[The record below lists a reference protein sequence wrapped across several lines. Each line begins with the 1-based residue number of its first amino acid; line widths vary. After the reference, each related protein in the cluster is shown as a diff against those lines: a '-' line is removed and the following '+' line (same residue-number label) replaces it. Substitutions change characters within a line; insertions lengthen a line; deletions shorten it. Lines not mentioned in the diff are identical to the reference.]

1 MRVRPSASTLWLLL
15 ALAFVALWIARS
27 MAVALQPSVVQDDA
41 RQHVFWMQ
49 RLIDPS
55 LFQGDLFADYFQ
67 SQAPPGYIAIYWILM
82 LALDP
87 IAVSKLLPP
96 ILGLLAALFTFL
108 LVRRLDPSP
117 IAAFLATVLNSWY
130 VWQYDD
136 LPTGS
141 PRAFLLP
148 LCAALL
154 WALVSG
160 RVWLSVVVVGLA
172 ALLYPSAAALCVAI
186 QGVSLICFARRR
198 PNLVRERRRWLA
210 FGLSAG
216 LAVLLLGPTAFG
228 TSAFGPAVDVRTA
241 RDMAEFGPN
250 GRNAFF
256 TPDWYAYWVA
266 SYRSG
271 FDLRV
276 LDLLFPGVPVF
287 FELLALSLL
296 FPIMA
301 MVGGSCVRA
310 RLAPSA
316 IVIAQIL
323 AASSMLF
330 LAAHLLLF
338 RLYLPSRFVAWTVPL
353 ALAIAVGVGLAAAY
367 DWVAGVHSRL
377 AGLLAV
383 LSAIGLAF
391 YPALYDGNFV
401 RDPTPSITA
410 YLSTLPP
417 DTLVAGVPTEADS
430 VPAFAGRPVL
440 TNREYALAYHQG
452 YYDAVRQRT
461 LDLID
466 AYYAESPR
474 QVAEFAARYGV
485 DIFLVNRLAFG
496 PDTAADAW
504 AGSFEPYTSLVLG
517 HLRRNGRYALLD
529 AARRCGVLTEGEVT
543 VVPARCFSP
552 NR

>member
-1 MRVRPSASTLWLLL
+1 MRVKPSASTLWLLA
-15 ALAFVALWIARS
+15 ALGFVALWIARS
-27 MAVALQPSVVQDDA
+27 MAVALQPLVVQDDA

-49 RLIDPS
+49 RLADPT
-55 LFQGDLFADYFQ
+55 LFHGDLFADYFQ
-67 SQAPPGYIAIYWILM
+67 SQGPPGYVAIYRMLM
-82 LALDP
+82 LVLDP

-96 ILGLLAALFTFL
+96 ILGLSAALFTFL

-117 IAAFLATVLNSWY
+117 VATFLATVLNSWY

-154 WALVSG
+154 WTLVSG
-160 RVWLSVVVVGLA
+160 RFWLSVVVTALA
-172 ALLYPSAAALCVAI
+172 ALFYPSAAALGVAI
-186 QGVSLICFARRR
+186 QGVCLVCFAGRRAR
-198 PNLVRERRRWLA
+198 LDREHRRWLA

-216 LAVLLLGPTAFG
+216 LSVLLLAPTALG
-228 TSAFGPAVDVRTA
+228 ASAFGPTVDVQTA
-241 RDMAEFGPN
+241 RQMAEFGPN

-256 TPDWYAYWVA
+256 TPDWYAYWIT

-271 FDLRV
+271 LDLRA
-276 LDLLFPGVPVF
+276 LDVVFTGVPLF
-287 FELLALSLL
+287 YELLALALL
-296 FPIMA
+296 APIMA
-301 MVGGSCVRA
+301 IVGGPCVRK

-316 IVIAQIL
+316 TVIAQIL
-323 AASSMLF
+323 AASLILF

-353 ALAIAVGVGLAAAY
+353 ALSIAVGVGLASAY
-367 DWVAGVHSRL
+367 DWVAGAHSKV
-377 AGLLAV
+377 AGMLAV
-383 LSAIGLAF
+383 LSAIGLALS
-391 YPALYDGNFV
+391 PALYDGNFV
-401 RDPTPSITA
+401 RDPAPSVMA
-410 YLSTLPP
+410 YLRTLPP
-417 DTLVAGVPTEADS
+417 DTLIAGVPTETDS
-430 VPAFAGRPVL
+430 VPAFAARPVL
-440 TNREYALAYHQG
+440 SNREYALAYHDG
-452 YYDAVRQRT
+452 YYDLVRQRT

-474 QVAEFAARYGV
+474 QVAEFASRNGV
-485 DIFLVNRLAFG
+485 DVFLVNRLAFA
-496 PDTAADAW
+496 PDTAVDAW

-543 VVPARCFSP
+543 VVPASCFATG
-552 NR
+552 R